1 MLQTSKSYKFIRCR
15 LHYDLLK
22 KWFSDN
28 SQNQNDN
35 NNSRPIYIPEEPVCI
50 FFNLLNII
58 KYLLILTFS
67 SLIFQVSI
75 DNPPTTC
82 CMSGC
87 PNCVYIAWAE
97 ALSKKMSS
105 SDPKIAKKVLESVD
119 DPSMRA
125 FLQME
130 LRTLGLL

>member
-1 MLQTSKSYKFIRCR
+1 
-15 LHYDLLK
+15 
-22 KWFSDN
+22 
-28 SQNQNDN
+28 
-35 NNSRPIYIPEEPVCI
+35 
-50 FFNLLNII
+50 
-58 KYLLILTFS
+58 
-67 SLIFQVSI
+67 
-75 DNPPTTC
+75 
-82 CMSGC
+82 MSGC